1 MRIGGVVMSAQKFFT
16 GPFAPLCEIFVA
28 QRRAIGLKY
37 VQQSRLLRQFDDFSK
52 DFSVVNYTIS
62 EELALAWC
70 RKRPNEK
77 EVSRSSRIGEMQR
90 FSVFLATQGYPSYLL
105 PALPKSGNAHQPY
118 IFTEDELS
126 RIFKRLD
133 NLQPTTASPIRH
145 LSFPLLFRVLY
156 GCGLRIS
163 ELLNVQKGDIDV
175 ENGIIRIRCGKNDV
189 ERLAPMAES
198 LAERMRVFIAEC
210 HCDTSDEVPLM
221 YGKFF
226 SKYEKSTISK
236 AFTGF
241 LWDAGIPYRGKDV
254 GPRVH
259 DIRHTFVCHN
269 IKRWVEAGIPIHSK
283 LPILSRY
290 LGHTSISSTQWYLR
304 LTADLY
310 PHIRE
315 VCKREFGGMYTDIPN
330 FKEVFE
336 EDE

>member
-1 MRIGGVVMSAQKFFT
+1 MSAGKSFS
-16 GPFAPLCEIFVA
+16 GPFAPLCERFVA
-28 QRRAIGLKY
+28 QRRALGLKY
-37 VQQSRLLRQFDDFSK
+37 EQQSRLLRQFDDFSK
-52 DFSVVNYTIS
+52 DFNVTNYTIT

-70 RKRPNEK
+70 KKRPNEK
-77 EVSRSSRIGEMQR
+77 EVSRHSRIGEMQR
-90 FSVFLATQGYPSYLL
+90 FSVFLSAQGYPSYSL
-105 PALPKSGNAHQPY
+105 PTMPKRGNNHQPY

-126 RIFKRLD
+126 RIFHRLD

-145 LSFPLLFRVLY
+145 LSFPLLFRILY

-163 ELLNVQKGDIDV
+163 ELLNMQKGDVDI
-175 ENGIIRIRCGKNDV
+175 ENAVLRVKCGKNGV
-189 ERLAPMAES
+189 ERFAPMSES
-198 LAERMRVFIAEC
+198 LAERMRSFMSEC
-210 HCDTSDEVPLM
+210 HSDTPDETPLI
-221 YGKFF
+221 YRKFF
-226 SKYEKSTISK
+226 GKYDKSTIGK
-236 AFTGF
+236 EFMGF

-269 IKRWVEAGIPIHSK
+269 IKRWVEAGIPVDSK
-283 LPILSRY
+283 LKILSRY

-315 VCKREFGGMYTDIPN
+315 ACENAYGGMYADIPN
-330 FKEVFE
+330 FKEVFS

>member
-1 MRIGGVVMSAQKFFT
+1 MNSNHACFANLTILAKTLMLRIILIT
-16 GPFAPLCEIFVA
+16 
-28 QRRAIGLKY
+28 
-37 VQQSRLLRQFDDFSK
+37 
-52 DFSVVNYTIS
+52 

-70 RKRPNEK
+70 KKRPNEK
-77 EVSRSSRIGEMQR
+77 EVSRHSRIGEMQR
-90 FSVFLATQGYPSYLL
+90 FSLFLSSQGYPSYLM
-105 PALPKSGNAHQPY
+105 PAMPKRGNPHQPY
-118 IFTEDELS
+118 VFTEDELS

-133 NLQPTTASPIRH
+133 TLQPTTASPIRH
-145 LSFPLLFRVLY
+145 LSFPLLIRILY

-163 ELLNVQKGDIDV
+163 ELLNMQKCDV
-175 ENGIIRIRCGKNDV
+175 DAENAVLRIKCGKNGV
-189 ERLAPMAES
+189 ERLAPMSAS
-198 LAERMRVFIAEC
+198 LAERICSFMGEC
-210 HCDTSDEVPLM
+210 HNDTLAETPLI

-226 SKYEKSTISK
+226 SKYDKSSISK

-269 IKRWVEAGIPIHSK
+269 IKYWVEAGIPIQSK
-283 LPILSRY
+283 LKILSQY

-315 VCKREFGGMYTDIPN
+315 VCEREYGGMYADIPD
-330 FKEVFE
+330 FKEVFGNE
-336 EDE
+336 